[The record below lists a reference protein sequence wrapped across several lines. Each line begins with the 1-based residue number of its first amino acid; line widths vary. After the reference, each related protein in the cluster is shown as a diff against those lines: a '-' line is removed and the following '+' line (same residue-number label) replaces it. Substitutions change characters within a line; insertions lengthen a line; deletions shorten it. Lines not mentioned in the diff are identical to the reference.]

1 MTQIRHV
8 FFDIGGVLATN
19 GWDRDQRRLAL
30 DKFGLDSV
38 EFHNRHEEMVG
49 PLEQGQIGLEEYLD
63 ITVFYEP
70 RSFSREE
77 FRDFIFSQ
85 SKPNYESIAIA
96 RAVAEG
102 CRYWVMTMNN
112 ESEELN
118 KHRICAFGLD
128 EFFDAFLSSCWLGL
142 RKPAR
147 RFYERALG
155 ISEARPAE
163 SVFIDDRSQNL
174 EPARALGM
182 HTILYQNPAQ
192 LENDLRSLGLQF
204 NLTERQA

>member
-19 GWDRDQRRLAL
+19 GWDREQRNVAIAKFNL
-30 DKFGLDSV
+30 DEADFQS
-38 EFHNRHEEMVG
+38 RHEEMVG
-49 PLEQGQIGLEEYLD
+49 PLEQGQISLDEYLD

-70 RSFSREE
+70 RAFTKDE
-77 FRDFIFSQ
+77 FRSFVMSQ
-85 SKPNYESIAIA
+85 SKPFDETIEIA
-96 RAVAEG
+96 RAVADG

-112 ESEELN
+112 ESEDLN
-118 KHRICAFGLD
+118 RYRICTFGLD

-147 RFYERALG
+147 RFYDRALG

-163 SVFIDDRSQNL
+163 SVFIDDRVQNL
-174 EPARALGM
+174 APAEQLGM
-182 HTILYQNPAQ
+182 HTILYQSAPQ
-192 LENDLRSLGLQF
+192 LARDLRSLGVQF
-204 NLTERQA
+204 KLKGDSA